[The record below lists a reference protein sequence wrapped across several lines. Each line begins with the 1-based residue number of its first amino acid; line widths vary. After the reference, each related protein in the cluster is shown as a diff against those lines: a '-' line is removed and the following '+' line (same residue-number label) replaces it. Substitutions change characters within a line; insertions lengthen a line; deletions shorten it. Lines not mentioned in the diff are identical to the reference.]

1 MKHNNLIIYLFSLT
15 LFILVT
21 IILTN
26 NPQIKVNNFDY
37 QKCSEITYE
46 ESLKLHPKNFK
57 SFNLR
62 ISFFSERN
70 WRKRILRD
78 KIQSYKNKTESGYH
92 TEFFTLKN
100 RNKATFYFELPN
112 ELKCKLVGNVRPH
125 GDFSDHRPINK
136 IQSLNVNLT
145 DGHIFGITKFLLL
158 RPETRNGDNEIL
170 ITTIFNQIDF
180 WLLVLRI
187 LIFHTRKK

>member
-26 NPQIKVNNFDY
+26 NPHKKVNNFDY

-46 ESLKLHPKNFK
+46 RKFIHPKNFK
-57 SFNLR
+57 SFNLK
-62 ISFFSERN
+62 ISFFSEKN
-70 WRKRILRD
+70 WKKRILRD

-100 RNKATFYFELPN
+100 RNKATFY
-112 ELKCKLVGNVRPH
+112 
-125 GDFSDHRPINK
+125 
-136 IQSLNVNLT
+136 LNCQMN
-145 DGHIFGITKFLLL
+145 
-158 RPETRNGDNEIL
+158 
-170 ITTIFNQIDF
+170 
-180 WLLVLRI
+180 
-187 LIFHTRKK
+187 

>member
-57 SFNLR
+57 SFNLK
-62 ISFFSERN
+62 ISFFSEKN
-70 WRKRILRD
+70 WKKRILKD
-78 KIQSYKNKTESGYH
+78 KIQSYDNKKRSS
-92 TEFFTLKN
+92 LKYQLN
-100 RNKATFYFELPN
+100 YLWDPRITDEVILDVFNSNFEKINGLGIQLNFQLYNLCLPMFYIHL
-112 ELKCKLVGNVRPH
+112 
-125 GDFSDHRPINK
+125 DQIN
-136 IQSLNVNLT
+136 L
-145 DGHIFGITKFLLL
+145 
-158 RPETRNGDNEIL
+158 
-170 ITTIFNQIDF
+170 
-180 WLLVLRI
+180 
-187 LIFHTRKK
+187 